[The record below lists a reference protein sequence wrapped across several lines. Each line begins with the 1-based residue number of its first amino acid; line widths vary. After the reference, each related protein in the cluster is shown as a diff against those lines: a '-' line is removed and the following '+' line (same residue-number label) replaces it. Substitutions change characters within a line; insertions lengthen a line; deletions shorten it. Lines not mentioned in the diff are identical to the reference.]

1 MIRNSLLE
9 ILNETWPAIF
19 ICGIVIVTLRL
30 TFLIKNK
37 QKLVLYKEL
46 LDLAFIAYVLCLFYV
61 VTFEDVSW
69 GTSNFIPFKEIF
81 RYQIGSRLF
90 IKNILGNIFMFMPY
104 GFMVGYYLKLKKP
117 DLAIVLTFIVSLAIE
132 SVQLVIG
139 RVFDIDDILL
149 NLVGGL
155 VGAYIYTLL
164 YKVESLLPAVLKKEW
179 FYNII
184 VMIVLLLFALY
195 LFNFIN
201 LGV

>member
-1 MIRNSLLE
+1 M
-9 ILNETWPAIF
+9 F
-19 ICGIVIVTLRL
+19 I
-30 TFLIKNK
+30 
-37 QKLVLYKEL
+37 
-46 LDLAFIAYVLCLFYV
+46 
-61 VTFEDVSW
+61 
-69 GTSNFIPFKEIF
+69 
-81 RYQIGSRLF
+81 
-90 IKNILGNIFMFMPY
+90 PY
-104 GFMVGYYLKLKKP
+104 GFMTGYYLKLKKP
-117 DLAIVLTFIVSLAIE
+117 YLAVFLTLILSISIE

-155 VGAYIYTLL
+155 TGAYVYTVL

-195 LFNFIN
+195 LFNFIK

>member
-9 ILNETWPAIF
+9 ILHETWPTMLICAI
-19 ICGIVIVTLRL
+19 IIITLRI
-30 TFLIKNK
+30 TYLIKNK
-37 QKLVLYKEL
+37 QRLILYKEL
-46 LDLAFIAYVLCLFYV
+46 LDLAFITYTLCLFYV
-61 VTFEDVSW
+61 VTFEDISY
-69 GTSNFIPFKEIF
+69 GTSNLIPFKEIF

-90 IKNILGNIFMFMPY
+90 IKNILGNIFMFIPY
-104 GFMVGYYLKLKKP
+104 GFMTGYYLKLKKP
-117 DLAIVLTFIVSLAIE
+117 YLAVFLTLILSISIE

-155 VGAYIYTLL
+155 TGAYVYTVL

-195 LFNFIN
+195 LFNFIK

>member
-9 ILNETWPAIF
+9 ILNETWPTMLICAI
-19 ICGIVIVTLRL
+19 IIITLRI
-30 TFLIKNK
+30 TYLIKNK
-37 QKLVLYKEL
+37 QRLILYKEL
-46 LDLAFIAYVLCLFYV
+46 LDLAFITYTLCLFYV
-61 VTFEDVSW
+61 VTFEDISY
-69 GTSNFIPFKEIF
+69 GTSNLIPFKEIF

-90 IKNILGNIFMFMPY
+90 IKNILGNIFMFIPY
-104 GFMVGYYLKLKKP
+104 GFMTGYYLKLKKP
-117 DLAIVLTFIVSLAIE
+117 YLAVFLTLILSISIE

-155 VGAYIYTLL
+155 TGSYVYTVL

-195 LFNFIN
+195 LFNFIK